1 MKKIKITES
10 TFSRIMERML
20 KEEVDDLD
28 TPIIEKLK
36 NTLTTWE
43 NKEYPSDE
51 TRWKEYYKD
60 IEKIVKKYENN

>member
-20 KEEVDDLD
+20 EEQVDDSS
-28 TPIIEKLK
+28 IIEKLK

-43 NKEYPSDE
+43 KKEYPSDE

-60 IEKIVKKYENN
+60 IENLLKKYENDN